1 MAHAYTPGL
10 RVTENATLRKER
22 RLPLPGEVNVGV
34 GDRVK
39 AADVVASTQLPGN
52 VRIVNVVNLLGI
64 TPQEVPNCMLKQ
76 EGDSVQDGELIAQS
90 PGLWGLF
97 KASCHSPTS
106 GVIESISHVTGQV
119 LIRQPAM
126 PVAIQ
131 AYVDGVVVET
141 IPEQGAVIECRG
153 ALVQGIFGIGGEGR
167 GEIRVL
173 AEGPDATLT
182 AGDIPDACGRAV
194 VVGGAVTDAAAL
206 RRAAE
211 QGAVAVIV
219 GGIDDSELEQLLGR
233 PLGVGIT
240 GQEDAGLTV
249 ILTEGFGRLR
259 MTDRTFGIL
268 RDREGRQA
276 SVNGATQIRAGVMR
290 PEVIV
295 VHDAG
300 RDREQA
306 VGPAA
311 AEEAGGLEIGS
322 LLRVIRRPY
331 FGRLGT
337 VTALPEQLQ
346 LIETEARV
354 RVLEVELSDGRRV
367 ILPRANVELIQT

>member
-1 MAHAYTPGL
+1 M
-10 RVTENATLRKER
+10 LRKER
-22 RLPLPGEVNVGV
+22 RLPLPGEVRVGV
-34 GDRVK
+34 GDRAE

-52 VRIVNVVNLLGI
+52 VRTVNVVNLLGI
-64 TPQEVPNCMLKQ
+64 TPQEVPHCMLKQ
-76 EGDSVQDGELIAQS
+76 EGDSVQEGELIAQS
-90 PGLWGLF
+90 RGIWGLF
-97 KASCHSPTS
+97 KSSCKSPTS
-106 GVIESISHVTGQV
+106 GVIESISHITGQV
-119 LIRQPAM
+119 LVRQPAI
-126 PVAIQ
+126 PVEIH

-167 GEIRVL
+167 GQVRVL
-173 AEGPDATLT
+173 AEGPDAALT
-182 AGDIPDACGRAV
+182 ASDIPDACAGAV

-211 QGAVAVIV
+211 QRAVAVIV
-219 GGIDDSELEQLLGR
+219 GGIDDSELEQFLGR

-240 GQEDAGLTV
+240 GQEEAGLTV

-300 RDREQA
+300 RDGEQA
-306 VGPAA
+306 VAAAA
-311 AEEAGGLEIGS
+311 AEDVGGLEIGS
-322 LLRVIRRPY
+322 LLRIIRRPY
-331 FGRLGT
+331 FGQIGT

-354 RVLEVELSDGRRV
+354 RVLEVELSDGRHV